1 MEAQS
6 YLVTGTPQS
15 DSMAGGRQI
24 EITWPGTR
32 EGPQLQKDPETM
44 LAYFMFQCHFTQVE
58 HRIPNEKKKNVFSLW
73 DGHQVTC
80 VTSAEPN

>member
-6 YLVTGTPQS
+6 YLVAGTPQS

-32 EGPQLQKDPETM
+32 EGLQLQKDAETM
-44 LAYFMFQCHFTQVE
+44 LAYFMFQRCFTQVE
-58 HRIPNEKKKNVFSLW
+58 HRIPNEKKNVFSLW
-73 DGHQVTC
+73 DGHQVITG
-80 VTSAEPN
+80 VENRVKQ